1 MAQTDPFIVW
11 FLAALAGHKGLVA
24 FCAALILG
32 VIIMF
37 GKGIITINW
46 PRRKNNNHDE
56 KMSKE
61 TRSHLYNLDGTPK
74 FMPRSSCLED
84 RAKCQELILS
94 KIEDIRSAVEKSEQ
108 AREKGN
114 DDRVKEL
121 KEINQFIG
129 RVEQFIVDVRTELK
143 SRKG

>member
-1 MAQTDPFIVW
+1 
-11 FLAALAGHKGLVA
+11 
-24 FCAALILG
+24 
-32 VIIMF
+32 MF

-46 PRRKNNNHDE
+46 PRSKNNNHD

-61 TRSHLYNLDGTPK
+61 TRTHLYSQDGTPK